1 MLRKARI
8 VLLRIV
14 SGIAIAGAIGV
25 SFVHWT
31 VRDLIPFRYVLL
43 AALAAILVTAVCA
56 GLGSLLADRDD

>member
-1 MLRKARI
+1 MRKAII

-31 VRDLIPFRYVLL
+31 VRDLIPFRYVFL
-43 AALAAILVTAVCA
+43 AAFAAILVMAVCA
-56 GLGSLLADRDD
+56 GLASLLGERDD